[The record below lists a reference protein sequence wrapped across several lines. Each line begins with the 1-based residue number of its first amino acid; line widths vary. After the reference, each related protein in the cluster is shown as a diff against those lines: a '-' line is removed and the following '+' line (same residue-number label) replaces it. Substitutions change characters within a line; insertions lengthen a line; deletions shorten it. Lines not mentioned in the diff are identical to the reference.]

1 VSEQILSQTEID
13 ALLSAVNEG
22 KIDVE
27 EEEGPAGTAGALGVG
42 GGGGGRGGGMGASD
56 PGAVKYDLLSQDRI
70 IRGRMPT
77 LDIINDRFAR
87 QFRIT
92 LSNSLRKILQVSVES
107 TSLMKYGEFL
117 NYLPIPS
124 CLNIVRLNPLRGS
137 CIVAIEAKLIF
148 AFLNNFFGGATNA
161 QERVEGRDFT
171 AVELMIIRKVVTLLL
186 DDLSRAWQPVYAIEG
201 EYLRTEINPQFLA
214 VVPPSDVVVLTS
226 FELEM
231 ENLRGTVQVVIPYS
245 TIEPIRQHL
254 SSGIQAESFAS
265 DNTWFEQIGG
275 HLRKVPIAAEV
286 LLGSSKIRIRDL
298 LSLKP
303 GDVIA
308 LDQPQVT
315 PLQMFIEGAPK
326 FEVTPVERAGHIAA
340 KVVRQLDFKS
350 NTPQK
355 PPLPKLGDD
364 SGTADA

>member
-1 VSEQILSQTEID
+1 MAEQILSQTEID
-13 ALLSAVNEG
+13 ALLSAVNDG

-27 EEEGPAGTAGALGVG
+27 QEADGPGQDPGV
-42 GGGGGRGGGMGASD
+42 
-56 PGAVKYDLLSQDRI
+56 GAVKYDLLSQDRI

-92 LSNSLRKILQVSVES
+92 LSNSLRKIIQVSVES

-137 CIVAIEAKLIF
+137 CILAIEAKLIF

-161 QERVEGRDFT
+161 QEKVEGRDFT
-171 AVELMIIRKVVTLLL
+171 AIELMIIRKVVNLLL
-186 DDLSRAWQPVYAIEG
+186 EDLQRAWQPVFPLQG

-254 SSGIQAESFAS
+254 SSGIQAENAS
-265 DNTWFEQIGG
+265 ADSSWHDQIMS
-275 HLRKVPIAAEV
+275 HLMDVPVEGQV
-286 LLGSSKIRIRDL
+286 LLGRTTLSVRELIDL
-298 LSLKP
+298 KV
-303 GDVIA
+303 GDVIT
-308 LDQPQVT
+308 LGQSVDE
-315 PLQMFIEGAPK
+315 PLQLSAEGAAK
-326 FEVTPVERAGHIAA
+326 FEVTPAVKAGYLAARIVKPIIRQTDRQRRPGVRDESDGPRADRFG
-340 KVVRQLDFKS
+340 RT
-350 NTPQK
+350 NNN
-355 PPLPKLGDD
+355 G
-364 SGTADA
+364 

>member
-1 VSEQILSQTEID
+1 MSDQILSQNEID

-22 KIDVE
+22 KIDIGDE
-27 EEEGPAGTAGALGVG
+27 PEKGPAAKKGKAPGVDTAGAI
-42 GGGGGRGGGMGASD
+42 
-56 PGAVKYDLLSQDRI
+56 KYDLLSQDRI

-124 CLNIVRLNPLRGS
+124 CLNIVRLNPLRGF

-171 AVELMIIRKVVTLLL
+171 AIELMIIRKVVDLLL
-186 DDLSRAWQPVYAIEG
+186 DDLSRAWEPVYPIEG
-201 EYLRTEINPQFLA
+201 EYIRTEINPQFLA

-245 TIEPIRQHL
+245 TVEPIRQYL
-254 SSGIQAESFAS
+254 SSGIQAESQNADS
-265 DNTWFEQIGG
+265 GWYDQIGS
-275 HLRKVPIAAEV
+275 HLKNVEVSAEV
-286 LLGSSKIRIRDL
+286 VLGTSRITIRDL
-298 LSLKP
+298 LGLKT
-303 GDVIA
+303 GDIVT
-308 LDQPQVT
+308 LEQPQSE
-315 PLQMFIEGAPK
+315 PLQLFVEGAHK
-326 FEVTPVERAGHIAA
+326 FDVEPVERAGHLAA
-340 KVVRQLDFKS
+340 KIAREV
-350 NTPQK
+350 K
-355 PPLPKLGDD
+355 PPKMPEKAKAPGELLRQQGE
-364 SGTADA
+364 AHR

>member
-1 VSEQILSQTEID
+1 MSEQILSQTEID

-22 KIDVE
+22 KIDIE
-27 EEEGPAGTAGALGVG
+27 EEDGAPVPAALG
-42 GGGGGRGGGMGASD
+42 GARAESRD
-56 PGAVKYDLLSQDRI
+56 SGPAVKYDLLSQDRI

-137 CIVAIEAKLIF
+137 CIIAIEAKLIF

-186 DDLSRAWQPVYAIEG
+186 EDLSRAWQPVYKIDG

-231 ENLRGTVQVVIPYS
+231 ENLRGTVQIVIPYS
-245 TIEPIRQHL
+245 TVEPIRQHL
-254 SSGIQAESFAS
+254 SSGIQAESFAH
-265 DNTWFEQIGG
+265 DNTWYDQIGG
-275 HLRKVPIAAEV
+275 HLRGVGVDAEV
-286 LLGSSKIRIRDL
+286 ILGHTTISVSDLLG
-298 LSLKP
+298 LKP

-308 LDQPQVT
+308 LEQPQVN
-315 PLQMFIEGAPK
+315 PLKLLVEGLPK
-326 FEVTPVERAGHIAA
+326 FEVTPVERAGHIGAQ
-340 KVVRQLDFKS
+340 VVRHIEMKNLAVRR
-350 NTPQK
+350 
-355 PPLPKLGDD
+355 PPVEDPEEV
-364 SGTADA
+364 GTTDA

>member
-1 VSEQILSQTEID
+1 MAEQILSQTEID

-22 KIDVE
+22 KVDVE
-27 EEEGPAGTAGALGVG
+27 ADESHGGSVVAGEGGA
-42 GGGGGRGGGMGASD
+42 
-56 PGAVKYDLLSQDRI
+56 GAVKYDLLSQDRI

-124 CLNIVRLNPLRGS
+124 CLNIVRLHPLRGS

-171 AVELMIIRKVVTLLL
+171 AVEVMIIKKVVNLLL
-186 DDLSRAWQPVYAIEG
+186 EDLERAWQPVYPIRG

-245 TIEPIRQHL
+245 TIEPIRQFL
-254 SSGIQAESFAS
+254 SSGIQAESTDEDS
-265 DNTWFEQIGG
+265 GWLEQIGQ
-275 HLRKVPIAAEV
+275 HLLDVPVQAEV
-286 LLGSSKIRIRDL
+286 RLGTSKITVRDL
-298 LSLKP
+298 LGMRP
-303 GDVIA
+303 GDVLT
-308 LDQPQVT
+308 LDQPQSE
-315 PLQMFIEGAPK
+315 PLVLTVEGASK
-326 FEVTPVERAGHIAA
+326 FRVVPVERAGVIAA
-340 KVVRQLDFKS
+340 QVVTDMQVA
-350 NTPQK
+350 K
-355 PPLPKLGDD
+355 PRKKGPPALE
-364 SGTADA
+364 DASAGS

>member
-1 VSEQILSQTEID
+1 MSEQILSQTEID

-22 KIDVE
+22 KIEVDE
-27 EEEGPAGTAGALGVG
+27 DQDSPAASG
-42 GGGGGRGGGMGASD
+42 GGGKDAGA
-56 PGAVKYDLLSQDRI
+56 GAVKYDLLSQDRI

-137 CIVAIEAKLIF
+137 CIIAIEAKLIF

-161 QERVEGRDFT
+161 QEKVEGRDFT
-171 AVELMIIRKVVTLLL
+171 AIELMIIRKVVGLLL
-186 DDLSRAWQPVYAIEG
+186 DDLERAWQPVYPLTG
-201 EYLRTEINPQFLA
+201 EYTRTEINPQFLA

-254 SSGIQAESFAS
+254 SSGIQAESATADS
-265 DNTWFEQIGG
+265 SWQEQIAQ
-275 HLRKVPIAAEV
+275 HLQGVEIAGDV
-286 LLGSSKIRIRDL
+286 LLGTTRITVRDL
-298 LSLKP
+298 LDLQV
-303 GDVIA
+303 GDIIG
-308 LDQPQVT
+308 LDQAVDQ
-315 PLQMFIEGAPK
+315 PLQLCIESRPK
-326 FEVTPVERAGHIAA
+326 FKVKAVRRAGHMAA
-340 KVVRQLDFKS
+340 QVVKHVELMPRRGVR
-350 NTPQK
+350 
-355 PPLPKLGDD
+355 PLPSLDRPD
-364 SGTADA
+364 PEQAGT

>member
-1 VSEQILSQTEID
+1 MSEQILSQSEID
-13 ALLSAVNEG
+13 ALLSAVNDG
-22 KIDVE
+22 KVDLE
-27 EEEGPAGTAGALGVG
+27 TPHDAAPAEAAVSSAPIGKASRAAAGV
-42 GGGGGRGGGMGASD
+42 D
-56 PGAVKYDLLSQDRI
+56 AVKYDLFSQDRI

-124 CLNIVRLNPLRGS
+124 CLNIVRLHPLRGS

-171 AVELMIIRKVVTLLL
+171 AIELMIIRKVVNLLL
-186 DDLSRAWQPVYAIEG
+186 EDLESSWQSVYPIEG

-231 ENLRGTVQVVIPYS
+231 ENLRGTVQLVIPYS
-245 TIEPIRQHL
+245 TVEPIRAHL
-254 SSGIQAESFAS
+254 SSGIQTETAAEDAG
-265 DNTWFEQIGG
+265 WYEQIDQ
-275 HLRKVPIAAEV
+275 HLLSVPVRVEV
-286 LLGSSKIRIRDL
+286 MLGRANITIRDL
-298 LSLKP
+298 LDLAP
-303 GDVIA
+303 GDIIS
-308 LDQPQVT
+308 LDQQQSE
-315 PLQMFIEGAPK
+315 PLPMSVEGSTK
-326 FEVTPVERAGHIAA
+326 FRVSPVERAGTLAA
-340 KVVRQLDFKS
+340 RVESADVVISPPSERNRGEDGTLALDR
-350 NTPQK
+350 
-355 PPLPKLGDD
+355 
-364 SGTADA
+364 DA

>member
-1 VSEQILSQTEID
+1 MSEQILSQTEID

-27 EEEGPAGTAGALGVG
+27 EEEGAGSSTASALGAAAS
-42 GGGGGRGGGMGASD
+42 GAPSIGVSD
-56 PGAVKYDLLSQDRI
+56 AGAVKYDLLSQDRI

-186 DDLSRAWQPVYAIEG
+186 DDLGRAWQPVYQIEG

-265 DNTWFEQIGG
+265 DNTWYEQIGG
-275 HLRKVPIAAEV
+275 HLRQVPIEAEV
-286 LLGSSKIRIRDL
+286 LLGSSKISIRDL
-298 LSLKP
+298 LALKP

-315 PLQMFIEGAPK
+315 PLMMFVEGAPK
-326 FEVTPVERAGHIAA
+326 FEVSPVERAGHLAA
-340 KVVRQLDFKS
+340 QVVRQLELKQKS
-350 NTPQK
+350 RAQPVPQ
-355 PPLPKLGDD
+355 LDD
-364 SGTADA
+364 ESGTSDA

>member
-1 VSEQILSQTEID
+1 MSDQILSQTEID
-13 ALLSAVNEG
+13 ALLSAVNDG

-27 EEEGPAGTAGALGVG
+27 QEAESPVQDTGA
-42 GGGGGRGGGMGASD
+42 
-56 PGAVKYDLLSQDRI
+56 GAVKYDLLSQDRI

-92 LSNSLRKILQVSVES
+92 LSNSLRKIIQVSVES

-137 CIVAIEAKLIF
+137 CILAIEAKLIF

-161 QERVEGRDFT
+161 QEKVEGRDFT
-171 AVELMIIRKVVTLLL
+171 AIELMIIRKVVNLLL
-186 DDLSRAWQPVYAIEG
+186 EDLQRAWQPVYPLQG

-254 SSGIQAESFAS
+254 SSGIQAENAS
-265 DNTWFEQIGG
+265 TDSSWHDQIMT
-275 HLRKVPIAAEV
+275 HLMDVPVEGQV
-286 LLGSSKIRIRDL
+286 LLGQTSITVRELIDL
-298 LSLKP
+298 KV
-303 GDVIA
+303 GDVIT
-308 LDQPQVT
+308 LGQSVGD
-315 PLQMFIEGAPK
+315 PLVLSAEGSPK
-326 FEVTPVERAGHIAA
+326 FEITPAVKAGYLAA
-340 KVVRQLDFKS
+340 KIVKPIIKNIERPRRPLAEQAEGPKS
-350 NTPQK
+350 DRFGRTT
-355 PPLPKLGDD
+355 LE
-364 SGTADA
+364 